1 MISMTMIV
9 WEKNYEKVLTHHW
22 FLEYKSPLVK
32 EKILLINNVDNIE
45 RLQELAKGKDL
56 RLVYIKDRWKT
67 AVKFFN
73 LNMDEK
79 TKGYYYT
86 IPYFVALLCAK
97 QPYLFNVADDLEVKF
112 SDDFLKD
119 SIKELDNND
128 VLSTTV
134 QFGEDELHS
143 RIEKKWESDKFYHAN
158 SMTDCLF
165 IGKVDTLK
173 NLDYNEYAEVDYP
186 LYSGNS
192 FDKRIRMYMINHN
205 KFRGIY
211 KNKDN
216 YYKI

>member
-9 WEKNYEKVLTHHW
+9 WEKNYEKVLTDHW
-22 FLEYKSPLVK
+22 FLTYQSPLVK
-32 EKILLINNVDNIE
+32 EKILLVNNVDNIE
-45 RLQELAKGKDL
+45 HLKKLAEGKDL
-56 RLVYIKDRWKT
+56 KLVYVKDHWRSAT
-67 AVKFFN
+67 KFFN

-86 IPYFVALLCAK
+86 IPYFVALLSAK

-112 SDDFLKD
+112 DDRFLED
-119 SIKELDNND
+119 SIKELENSDI
-128 VLSTTV
+128 LTTTV
-134 QFGEDELHS
+134 QFGENELHS
-143 RIEKKWESDKFYHAN
+143 KMEKKWESDNFYHAN
-158 SMTDCLF
+158 SMTDCF
-165 IGKVDTLK
+165 FVGKVDTLK

-211 KNKDN
+211 KNKNN